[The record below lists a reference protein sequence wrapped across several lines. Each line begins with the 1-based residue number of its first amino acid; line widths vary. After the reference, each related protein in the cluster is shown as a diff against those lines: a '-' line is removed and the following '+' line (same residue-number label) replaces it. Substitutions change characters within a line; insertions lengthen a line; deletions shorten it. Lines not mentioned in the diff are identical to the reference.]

1 MTRQEFNQQ
10 HPTGEQLTMIHY
22 DFQTKERTAQPAVVI
37 GTMQNPKYPDD
48 PDEFLVR
55 IRITSKGDTL
65 TMDPTTFGILSNIEN
80 LKN

>member
-48 PDEFLVR
+48 PDEFLIR
-55 IRITSKGDTL
+55 IRFTEKKQEF
-65 TMDPTTFGILSNIEN
+65 TMCQGSFAMFSNINN
-80 LKN
+80 L